1 MAKAYRGLAMEGPI
15 ASWYAENTA
24 RDVRRFAQMATQVA
38 ARVPP
43 RSRILEVAPG
53 PGYLA
58 IELAKRGYDVTGL
71 DISTSFVRIGRE
83 NAEKAGVR
91 VLFEHGNAAAMPF
104 ADASYDFIV
113 CSAAFKNFS
122 APVDALNEM
131 HRVLRSGGQAL
142 IYDLRHEA
150 TLDEIDAE
158 VRGMGLSAVNALI
171 TRLTFRFVLLRR
183 AYTRDALERMAR
195 ASHFER
201 DDIDIQG
208 IGFEWRLTKL

>member
-24 RDVRRFAQMATQVA
+24 RDVRRFAKMATQVA

-43 RSRILEVAPG
+43 RGRILEVAPG

-58 IELAKRGYDVTGL
+58 IELAKRGYDVTGV

-91 VLFEHGNAAAMPF
+91 VEFEHGNAAAMPF
-104 ADASYDFIV
+104 GDASFDFVV

-142 IYDLRHEA
+142 VYDLRHEA

-158 VRGMGLSAVNALI
+158 VGGMGLSALNAFI

-183 AYTRDALERMAR
+183 AYTRAALERMAR
-195 ASHFER
+195 ASRFER
-201 DDIDIQG
+201 GDIEVQG
-208 IGFEWRLTKL
+208 IGFEWRLTKE

>member
-1 MAKAYRGLAMEGPI
+1 MEGPI

-24 RDVRRFAQMATQVA
+24 RDVRRFVQMATQVA

-43 RSRILEVAPG
+43 RGRILEVAPG

-91 VLFEHGNAAAMPF
+91 VVFEHGNAAAMPF

-142 IYDLRHEA
+142 IYDLRRET

-158 VRGMGLSAVNALI
+158 VGGMGLSAVNALI

-183 AYTRDALERMAR
+183 AYTRDALGRMAR
-195 ASHFER
+195 ASHFDR